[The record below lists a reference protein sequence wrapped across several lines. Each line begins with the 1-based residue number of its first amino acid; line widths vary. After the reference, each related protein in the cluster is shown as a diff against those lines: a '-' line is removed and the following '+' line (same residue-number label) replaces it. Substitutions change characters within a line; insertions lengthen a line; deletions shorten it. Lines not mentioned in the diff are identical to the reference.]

1 MYEKLKRLITDK
13 NALYKELND
22 EVHQLEQS
30 VNEEAEALKNARFE
44 RWQFIHDYAQ
54 SLADFLWYNMCDLT
68 PKDLSAL
75 DLVPYAVWRKMDEKS
90 HAVVDAIT
98 RIHNGE
104 KPKAHGMTSVIDFH
118 NQKQKGSH
126 EQGKTKKTDLCHY
139 QMGGHFDGHSDACY
153 DDWLFPR
160 NC

>member
-1 MYEKLKRLITDK
+1 MYEKLKQLIMDK
-13 NALYKELND
+13 NELYKELND

-30 VNEEAEALKNARFE
+30 VNDESESLEASRFA

-104 KPKAHGMTSVIDFH
+104 KPKAHGMTSVIDYH
-118 NQKQKGSH
+118 NQK
-126 EQGKTKKTDLCHY
+126 
-139 QMGGHFDGHSDACY
+139 
-153 DDWLFPR
+153 
-160 NC
+160 

>member
-54 SLADFLWYNMCDLT
+54 SLADFLWYNMLDMT

-104 KPKAHGMTSVIDFH
+104 KPKAHGMTSVIDYH
-118 NQKQKGSH
+118 NNK
-126 EQGKTKKTDLCHY
+126 
-139 QMGGHFDGHSDACY
+139 
-153 DDWLFPR
+153 
-160 NC
+160 

>member
-22 EVHQLEQS
+22 EVHQLEQT
-30 VNEEAEALKNARFE
+30 VNDEAEALKNARFE

-68 PKDLSAL
+68 PRDLSAL

-104 KPKAHGMTSVIDFH
+104 QPRAHGMTSVIDFH
-118 NQKQKGSH
+118 NNKQKGSH
-126 EQGKTKKTDLCHY
+126 GHRKTKKNHLHHY
-139 QMGGHFDGHSDACY
+139 
-153 DDWLFPR
+153 
-160 NC
+160 